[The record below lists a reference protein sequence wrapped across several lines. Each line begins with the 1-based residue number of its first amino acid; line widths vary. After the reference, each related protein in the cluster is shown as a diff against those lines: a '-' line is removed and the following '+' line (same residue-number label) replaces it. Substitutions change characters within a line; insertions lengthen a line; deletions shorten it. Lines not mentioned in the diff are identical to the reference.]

1 LRKRKKRRL
10 DKGLTVISE
19 NNKKSYQ
26 ALSTDIVDGK
36 IDNASWIG
44 ADVYIVDTQK
54 WYRVGEDLILYPLAS
69 MSETARNEVITIMD
83 SGSGVSGSS
92 TVNNTDLVALI
103 TPSDWTTNNIS
114 FQVSHGDGI
123 FTSLKGYDTGTEYYI
138 TSASAGGWYPL
149 VFQNFY
155 GVTDLKVVS
164 GLSASPVAQSGSRII
179 TLVTRTL

>member
-1 LRKRKKRRL
+1 M
-10 DKGLTVISE
+10 GLVVISE
-19 NNKKSYQ
+19 NSKKSYQ

-36 IDNASWIG
+36 IDRASWIG
-44 ADVYIVDTQK
+44 ADVYIVDTQQ
-54 WYRVGEDLILYPLAS
+54 WYRVGEDLILYPLTS
-69 MSETARNEVITIMD
+69 VSESALRNEIVTIME
-83 SGSGVSGSS
+83 SGSGISGSKTIS
-92 TVNNTDLVALI
+92 NTDIAALI

-114 FQVSHGDGI
+114 FQVSHGNGI
-123 FTSLKGYDTGTEYYI
+123 FTSLKGYDTGTEYYL

-149 VFQNFY
+149 TLQNFY

>member
-1 LRKRKKRRL
+1 MSLI
-10 DKGLTVISE
+10 VISE

-26 ALSTDIVDGK
+26 ALSTDIVGGK

-54 WYRVGEDLILYPLAS
+54 WYRVGEDLILYPLTS
-69 MSETARNEVITIMD
+69 ISESTLRNEILTIMD
-83 SGSGVSGSS
+83 SGSGISGSV
-92 TVNNTDLVALI
+92 TVNNTDLAALI
-103 TPSDWTTNNIS
+103 TPLDWTTNNIS

>member
-1 LRKRKKRRL
+1 M
-10 DKGLTVISE
+10 GLTVISE

-26 ALSTDIVDGK
+26 ALSTDIVGGK

-44 ADVYIVDTQK
+44 ADVYITDTQK
-54 WYRVGEDLILYPLAS
+54 WYRVGEDLILYPLTS
-69 MSETARNEVITIMD
+69 MSESTLRNEITTIMA
-83 SGSGVSGSS
+83 SGSS
-92 TVNNTDLVALI
+92 GLGVSASVTISDTDIAALI

-114 FQVSHGDGI
+114 FQVSHGNGI

-149 VFQNFY
+149 TLQNFY

-164 GLSASPVAQSGSRII
+164 GLSASPIVQSGSRII
-179 TLVTRTL
+179 TLVTRPL